1 MEVVGGIVL
10 GRSWNDLIVWQKA
23 HNLVLEIFEIVKTFP
38 NEEKYCIVSQIK
50 RSVYSVPANIVEGHS
65 KNSNKDFIK
74 YLYIARGSAEELKYF
89 LLLSRDL
96 EYLENSVY
104 EDLLSKLN
112 EISYLLNRLIKSLT
126 SNTLSTS
133 NTSNTF
139 TN

>member
-1 MEVVGGIVL
+1 M
-10 GRSWNDLIVWQKA
+10 GRSWEDLIVWQKA
-23 HNLVLEIFEIVKTFP
+23 HILVLEVFKIVKTFP
-38 NEEKYCIVSQIK
+38 IEEKYGLVSQIK
-50 RSVYSVPANIVEGHS
+50 RSAYSVSANIVEGHS

-96 EYLENSVY
+96 KYLENLVY
-104 EDLLSKLN
+104 ENLLSKLN

-139 TN
+139 ND

>member
-1 MEVVGGIVL
+1 MD
-10 GRSWNDLIVWQKA
+10 RSWEDLIVWQKA
-23 HNLVLEIFEIVKTFP
+23 HILVLEVFKIVKTFP
-38 NEEKYCIVSQIK
+38 IEEKYGLVSQIK
-50 RSVYSVPANIVEGHS
+50 RSAYSVSANIVEGHS

-96 EYLENSVY
+96 KYLENLVY
-104 EDLLSKLN
+104 ENLLSKLN

-139 TN
+139 ND